1 MSPAYIRRNP
11 PFSKGRR
18 IVSVETPLPERR
30 PRADARRNRERLVD
44 TARTAFADIGPE
56 VTLDEIARRA
66 GFGIG
71 TLYRHF
77 PTRDAIVEA
86 VYRHEVEQL
95 SLAASRLLETLPPAE
110 ALHAWMRLFVDYIAR
125 KKVMA
130 SALSA
135 LGGGTTELFA
145 SSGERITEA
154 IKLLVD
160 RAAAAG
166 EIRAGV
172 DPLDLLLAL
181 VGISYGRSGSG
192 WQASALRLIDIL
204 MDGLR
209 RQPAADR

>member
-1 MSPAYIRRNP
+1 M
-11 PFSKGRR
+11 
-18 IVSVETPLPERR
+18 SVETPAAERLPPARR
-30 PRADARRNRERLVD
+30 PRADAQRNRERLIEA
-44 TARTAFADIGPE
+44 ARTAFAEIGPD

-66 GFGIG
+66 GVGIG

-110 ALHAWMRLFVDYIAR
+110 ALHAWMRLFIDYIAR

-135 LGGGTTELFA
+135 LGGGTAELFA
-145 SSGERITEA
+145 SSGERITA
-154 IKLLVD
+154 ALTLLVD
-160 RAAAAG
+160 LAETAG

-181 VGISYGRSGSG
+181 VGISYGRSGPD

-209 RQPAADR
+209 QGK